1 MQEGFRNLA
10 SVFQLLGPPFFVFH
24 YRGAISG
31 HSVDCANFAVAN
43 SSYNKFHHISTA
55 DPK

>member
-31 HSVDCANFAVAN
+31 HSVDCANFAVPN
-43 SSYNKFHHISTA
+43 SSYNKFHHISTT